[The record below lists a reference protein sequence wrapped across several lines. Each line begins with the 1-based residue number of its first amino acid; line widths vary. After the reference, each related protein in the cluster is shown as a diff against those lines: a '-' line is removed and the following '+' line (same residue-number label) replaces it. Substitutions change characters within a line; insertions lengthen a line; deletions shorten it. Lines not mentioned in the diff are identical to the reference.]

1 MKRLPARKNRSSAS
15 QPSTKLESSRAFGK
29 QWRDWDL
36 LQRSSFLAQC
46 ATAAALVV
54 TVIFS
59 WATWREANQARLDTA
74 ALYFAEKAPLIEVTG
89 VVLDGDS
96 VRVMLRNAGESYAR
110 YVSASIS
117 YPLPPNG
124 SRLVD
129 SGAFDLDMEMSPRS
143 RDIPKQAAYALTLTA
158 PNGTFEAL
166 FGMKPISVRMARDD
180 QRASQTGNV
189 LIGGSLLL
197 TINYADSL
205 QTPRRVSEI
214 LYLMQNAAPG
224 ERTASNIIMLSETTR
239 MVPAEPAAPSKPALA
254 SSGPSPPS
262 SPAR

>member
-1 MKRLPARKNRSSAS
+1 MKRLSARKNRPSAP
-15 QPSTKLESSRAFGK
+15 QPLTKLGSSHGFGK

-36 LQRSSFLAQC
+36 LQRSSFLAQS
-46 ATAAALVV
+46 ATAAALVI

-74 ALYFAEKAPLIEVTG
+74 ALFFAEKAPLIEVTD
-89 VVLDGDS
+89 VRLDGDS
-96 VRVMLRNAGESYAR
+96 IRVMLRNAGESYAR
-110 YVSASIS
+110 YLSASIN

-129 SGAFDLDMEMSPRS
+129 SGAVDSDMEMSARS
-143 RDIPKQAAYALTLTA
+143 RDIPKQSAYALTLTA
-158 PNGTFEAL
+158 PLGTFETL
-166 FGMKPISVRMARDD
+166 FGMKAISVRMARDNP
-180 QRASQTGNV
+180 RASQAGGV

-205 QTPRRVSEI
+205 KTPRRVSEI

-224 ERTASNIIMLSETTR
+224 ERSARNIILLSETTR
-239 MVPAEPAAPSKPALA
+239 MMPAEPPA
-254 SSGPSPPS
+254 SE
-262 SPAR
+262 